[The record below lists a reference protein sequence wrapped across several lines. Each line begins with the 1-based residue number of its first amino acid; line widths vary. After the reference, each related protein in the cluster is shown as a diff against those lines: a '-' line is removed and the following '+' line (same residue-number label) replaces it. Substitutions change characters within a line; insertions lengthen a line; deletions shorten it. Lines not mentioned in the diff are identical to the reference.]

1 MSRAAWITVVF
12 AVIMGVGAL
21 MVYRSFRTAE
31 ERPAV
36 QRQLS
41 EVRLRQFAEAIA
53 VYRSRHGAWP
63 ENLFQLMRD
72 AKLPFGA
79 NAVRGG
85 GLYTY
90 RAPPPGADDDTVVM
104 ASDRCHA
111 AVRAGEPWGGQGE
124 RATQDIPAVAYVL
137 TLDGKIQAV
146 SVEERDR
153 RWKPAPGAPA
163 STPPAPAL

>member
-12 AVIMGVGAL
+12 SIIMGVGAL
-21 MVYRSFRTAE
+21 MVYRSFRSAE

-41 EVRLRQFAEAIA
+41 EMRLQQFAEAIA

-63 ENLFQLMRD
+63 ANLFQLMRD

-85 GLYTY
+85 GLYAY
-90 RAPPPGADDDTVVM
+90 RPPPPGASDDTVVM

-111 AVRAGEPWGGQGE
+111 AVGAGAPWGGEGQV
-124 RATQDIPAVAYVL
+124 AAQDIPAVTYVL
-137 TLDGKIQAV
+137 TAGGR
-146 SVEERDR
+146 VEALSEAERDR
-153 RWKPAPGAPA
+153 RWKPATGTPTAPA
-163 STPPAPAL
+163 P